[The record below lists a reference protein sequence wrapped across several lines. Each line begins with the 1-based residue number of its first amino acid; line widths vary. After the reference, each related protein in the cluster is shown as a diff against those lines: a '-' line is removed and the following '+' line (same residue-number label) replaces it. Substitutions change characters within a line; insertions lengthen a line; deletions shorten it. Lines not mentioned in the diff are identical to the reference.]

1 MFLNRDS
8 NAPPWF
14 APTPYRY
21 VLPGL
26 QHTSVIENLRHRK
39 APSGISRNN
48 LVQKPMQLYKKRIF
62 VEQNYTSSMKKEE
75 KVRLPYVPTYGEEVA
90 NTVSHAV
97 MLPLTLCLLP
107 FAAVWT
113 YLHDARPV
121 LASVSVSVC
130 VISIF
135 LMLLASTLYHSM
147 RPDSKHKA
155 VFHKLDHIFIFVAI
169 AGTYT
174 PVALLV
180 IGGWQG
186 VFVTVLQW
194 TAVLLGI
201 LYKTLARRSIPALS
215 LTIYLVMGWTAI
227 FFLPR
232 LIRNASLPLLL
243 LILLGGVLYTAGA
256 IVYAKKGFRYH
267 HLVWHLFIDLALL
280 SHLAGIVFFI
290 G

>member
-1 MFLNRDS
+1 
-8 NAPPWF
+8 
-14 APTPYRY
+14 
-21 VLPGL
+21 
-26 QHTSVIENLRHRK
+26 
-39 APSGISRNN
+39 
-48 LVQKPMQLYKKRIF
+48 
-62 VEQNYTSSMKKEE
+62 MKKEE

-169 AGTYT
+169 AGTHT

-180 IGGWQG
+180 IGAGRVSSSPFCSGRPFCWVFCIRRWPG
-186 VFVTVLQW
+186 VP
-194 TAVLLGI
+194 
-201 LYKTLARRSIPALS
+201 S
-215 LTIYLVMGWTAI
+215 
-227 FFLPR
+227 R
-232 LIRNASLPLLL
+232 L
-243 LILLGGVLYTAGA
+243 
-256 IVYAKKGFRYH
+256 
-267 HLVWHLFIDLALL
+267 
-280 SHLAGIVFFI
+280 
-290 G
+290 

>member
-1 MFLNRDS
+1 
-8 NAPPWF
+8 
-14 APTPYRY
+14 
-21 VLPGL
+21 
-26 QHTSVIENLRHRK
+26 
-39 APSGISRNN
+39 
-48 LVQKPMQLYKKRIF
+48 
-62 VEQNYTSSMKKEE
+62 MKKE
-75 KVRLPYVPTYGEEVA
+75 KISRPPYVPTLGEEVA

-97 MLPLTLCLLP
+97 MLPLILCLLP
-107 FAAVWT
+107 FAAVWA

-121 LASVSVSVC
+121 LASVAVSVC

-147 RPDSKHKA
+147 SPNSQHKA

-201 LYKTLARRSIPALS
+201 LYKTLAKRSIPIVS
-215 LTIYLVMGWTAI
+215 LTIYLVMGWTAV
-227 FFLPR
+227 FFLPQ

-243 LILLGGVLYTAGA
+243 LILLGGLLYTGGA
-256 IVYAKKGFRYH
+256 VVYAKKGFRYH
-267 HLVWHLFIDLALL
+267 HLIWHLLIDLALL
-280 SHLAGIVFFI
+280 SHLIGIIFFI

>member
-1 MFLNRDS
+1 
-8 NAPPWF
+8 
-14 APTPYRY
+14 
-21 VLPGL
+21 
-26 QHTSVIENLRHRK
+26 
-39 APSGISRNN
+39 
-48 LVQKPMQLYKKRIF
+48 
-62 VEQNYTSSMKKEE
+62 MKKEE

-174 PVALLV
+174 PIALSV

-186 VFVTVLQW
+186 TFITVLQW
-194 TAVLLGI
+194 AMVLFGI
-201 LYKTLARRSIPALS
+201 IYKSLARRSIPAVS
-215 LTIYLVMGWTAI
+215 LTIYLVMGWAI
-227 FFLPR
+227 LLFLPLFVR
-232 LIRNASLPLLL
+232 RASTELLALIA
-243 LILLGGVLYTAGA
+243 LGGVLYTLG
-256 IVYAKKGFRYH
+256 
-267 HLVWHLFIDLALL
+267 
-280 SHLAGIVFFI
+280 AGIYALSLI
-290 G
+290 HI

>member
-1 MFLNRDS
+1 
-8 NAPPWF
+8 
-14 APTPYRY
+14 
-21 VLPGL
+21 
-26 QHTSVIENLRHRK
+26 
-39 APSGISRNN
+39 
-48 LVQKPMQLYKKRIF
+48 
-62 VEQNYTSSMKKEE
+62 MKKEE

-180 IGGWQG
+180 IGGVMLLVVLAFQLITLPVEFNASGRAVKVLAASYLPEDEVRG
-186 VFVTVLQW
+186 VKAVLSAAALTYVAAALQAVLQ
-194 TAVLLGI
+194 LL
-201 LYKTLARRSIPALS
+201 
-215 LTIYLVMGWTAI
+215 
-227 FFLPR
+227 R
-232 LIRNASLPLLL
+232 LI
-243 LILLGGVLYTAGA
+243 LISGNS
-256 IVYAKKGFRYH
+256 RRR
-267 HLVWHLFIDLALL
+267 D
-280 SHLAGIVFFI
+280 
-290 G
+290 

>member
-1 MFLNRDS
+1 
-8 NAPPWF
+8 
-14 APTPYRY
+14 
-21 VLPGL
+21 
-26 QHTSVIENLRHRK
+26 
-39 APSGISRNN
+39 
-48 LVQKPMQLYKKRIF
+48 
-62 VEQNYTSSMKKEE
+62 MKKEE

-243 LILLGGVLYTAGA
+243 LILLGGSSIRPERSFMRRRDSATTTWSGICLSTWRCCRIWRGSSFLSVDNEFAYMPGRNNADSFG
-256 IVYAKKGFRYH
+256 GR
-267 HLVWHLFIDLALL
+267 DLGTVRN
-280 SHLAGIVFFI
+280 HKRGQYRE
-290 G
+290 

>member
-1 MFLNRDS
+1 
-8 NAPPWF
+8 
-14 APTPYRY
+14 
-21 VLPGL
+21 
-26 QHTSVIENLRHRK
+26 
-39 APSGISRNN
+39 
-48 LVQKPMQLYKKRIF
+48 
-62 VEQNYTSSMKKEE
+62 MKKEE

-174 PVALLV
+174 PRSA
-180 IGGWQG
+180 
-186 VFVTVLQW
+186 
-194 TAVLLGI
+194 
-201 LYKTLARRSIPALS
+201 ARDR
-215 LTIYLVMGWTAI
+215 
-227 FFLPR
+227 R
-232 LIRNASLPLLL
+232 
-243 LILLGGVLYTAGA
+243 
-256 IVYAKKGFRYH
+256 
-267 HLVWHLFIDLALL
+267 
-280 SHLAGIVFFI
+280 LAGCLRHRFAVD
-290 G
+290 GRSAGYSV

>member
-1 MFLNRDS
+1 
-8 NAPPWF
+8 
-14 APTPYRY
+14 
-21 VLPGL
+21 
-26 QHTSVIENLRHRK
+26 
-39 APSGISRNN
+39 
-48 LVQKPMQLYKKRIF
+48 
-62 VEQNYTSSMKKEE
+62 MKKEE

-243 LILLGGVLYTAGA
+243 LIRRGTLYGRSDRLCEEGIPLPPPGLASVYRPGAVVASGGD
-256 IVYAKKGFRYH
+256 R
-267 HLVWHLFIDLALL
+267 LFYRLIMNSLICRGVTMQIL
-280 SHLAGIVFFI
+280 SEEGIWERFGVINAASAANKRSSDIF
-290 G
+290 

>member
-1 MFLNRDS
+1 
-8 NAPPWF
+8 
-14 APTPYRY
+14 
-21 VLPGL
+21 
-26 QHTSVIENLRHRK
+26 
-39 APSGISRNN
+39 
-48 LVQKPMQLYKKRIF
+48 
-62 VEQNYTSSMKKEE
+62 MKKEE

-174 PVALLV
+174 PIALSV

-186 VFVTVLQW
+186 TFITVLQW
-194 TAVLLGI
+194 AMVLFGI
-201 LYKTLARRSIPALS
+201 IYKSLARRSIPAVS
-215 LTIYLVMGWTAI
+215 LTIYLVMGWTI
-227 FFLPR
+227 VFFMPLFVR
-232 LIRNASLPLLL
+232 HASMPLLV
-243 LILLGGVLYTAGA
+243 LIAAGGVLYTAGA
-256 IVYAKKGFRYH
+256 WVYARKGFRYH
-267 HLVWHLFIDLALL
+267 HMVWHLLINLAAIC
-280 SHLAGIVFFI
+280 HFTAIVFYLY
-290 G
+290 